1 MLIITRA
8 PAGKTSKRGGSKRDT
23 EAGRASRSDAFF
35 AFRAI
40 SINSV
45 KIKIKIKKKEKK
57 MEDKKNINTDIYI
70 YIYEEG
76 TFIRCTIHPIHA
88 RHFSNVSVP
97 RA

>member
-1 MLIITRA
+1 
-8 PAGKTSKRGGSKRDT
+8 
-23 EAGRASRSDAFF
+23 
-35 AFRAI
+35 
-40 SINSV
+40 
-45 KIKIKIKKKEKK
+45 

>member
-23 EAGRASRSDAFF
+23 EGVGRASRSDAFF

-45 KIKIKIKKKEKK
+45 KIKRKIKIKKKRKGEKN
-57 MEDKKNINTDIYI
+57 E
-70 YIYEEG
+70 
-76 TFIRCTIHPIHA
+76 R
-88 RHFSNVSVP
+88 
-97 RA
+97 

>member
-45 KIKIKIKKKEKK
+45 KIKIKLKKKKK
-57 MEDKKNINTDIYI
+57 KKN
-70 YIYEEG
+70 E
-76 TFIRCTIHPIHA
+76 R
-88 RHFSNVSVP
+88 
-97 RA
+97 